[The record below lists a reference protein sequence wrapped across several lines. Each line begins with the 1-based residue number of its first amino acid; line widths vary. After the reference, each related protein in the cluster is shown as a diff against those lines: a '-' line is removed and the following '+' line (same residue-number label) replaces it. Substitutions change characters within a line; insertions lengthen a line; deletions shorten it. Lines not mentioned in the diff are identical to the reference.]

1 MNSLP
6 QRPVLC
12 LQVLAYFTFCLWLIP
27 FAFFVS
33 LSAGENVLPS
43 TVQPGGERG
52 WGNPAQILPKP
63 GQKGALP
70 PGEEQSE
77 AALVLGQVGAGGGCF
92 TPVLALWSS
101 RWALPLVLQPEN
113 QRIWAACRAGD
124 SPDVSK
130 AQKTPLVRC
139 PEPQDLPQRSLIWVF
154 LPFSA
159 QMTSSPTTSPRERG
173 ASALASSSSSPSSRR
188 PSCPAG
194 RRFTEPR
201 GQPGPGGPKLCRGL
215 RGSAVPTPR
224 WSPPQCLQPGS
235 CWDRA
240 DTRGLR
246 AAAALAGL
254 C

>member
-1 MNSLP
+1 MGKSCPNP
-6 QRPVLC
+6 PEAGAER
-12 LQVLAYFTFCLWLIP
+12 
-27 FAFFVS
+27 
-33 LSAGENVLPS
+33 SAPAW
-43 TVQPGGERG
+43 GGAERG
-52 WGNPAQILPKP
+52 CSGFGAGWGWGGMFHSSP
-63 GQKGALP
+63 GAL
-70 PGEEQSE
+70 ELS
-77 AALVLGQVGAGGGCF
+77 LG
-92 TPVLALWSS
+92 S
-101 RWALPLVLQPEN
+101 PLVLQPEN

-173 ASALASSSSSPSSRR
+173 ASAPASSSSSPSSRR